1 MTAMVV
7 APLAER
13 EKNGVAS
20 GCFQSQFGLIAALGL

>member
-20 GCFQSQFGLIAALGL
+20 GCFQSQLG